1 VKVSDWWKYVGARV
15 SNKNWEGEVMKKIF
29 ISAIIVGMISV
40 GLAGNGSAQPVKIGA
55 VINLTGPAS
64 SWGQYHAKGHQD
76 YIKYVN
82 EVRGGI
88 AGRKLE
94 LTIVDHA
101 YKVPDGVKYVKKFCE
116 DKMDT
121 IATWDAGTGIQI
133 KPIIQEYKIPTI
145 NYSTYQGILT
155 PPIGYIYLP
164 FGSYVL
170 DSYAV
175 LEYIK
180 AIHKG
185 KDAPKVG
192 LLTYNNVYG
201 KSIHDPSKEYAAKNN
216 INIVSIEEFPPA
228 TVDLST
234 ELLRLKQKGAEYL
247 FVQILPAGIITAL
260 KAADRN
266 NYNVPFFG
274 TWTAT
279 DPDFFKLGQGL
290 IGNRLFMQFC
300 GVLPGDKTPKGEKM
314 PGIELMERL
323 WARYKTVSSFET
335 SYWEGVVVAMIQE
348 RAIHRASGLYKTI
361 NAETINRAMETFQN
375 EDFGGLVPYV
385 TYNKD
390 YHEGSFKGRIVQIHE
405 NATYTPLTTFFDPEK
420 EKIQVLKVPEIKK

>member
-1 VKVSDWWKYVGARV
+1 MRKVV
-15 SNKNWEGEVMKKIF
+15 IF
-29 ISAIIVGMISV
+29 SMIAGMIGMGFTVS
-40 GLAGNGSAQPVKIGA
+40 GGAQPIKIGA

-82 EVRGGI
+82 DVKGGI
-88 AGRKLE
+88 AGRKIE

-101 YKVPDGVKYVKKFCE
+101 YKVPEAVKYVKKFCE
-116 DKMDT
+116 EKVDM
-121 IATWDAGTGIQI
+121 IATWDAGAGIQA

-145 NYSTYQGILT
+145 NYSTYQGILK
-155 PPIGYIYLP
+155 PPIDYMYLP

-180 AIHKG
+180 VIHKG

-201 KSIHDPSKEYAAKNN
+201 KSIHEPSKEYAAKNN

-234 ELLRLKQKGAEYL
+234 EVLRLKQKGAEYV
-247 FVQILPAGIITAL
+247 FMQILPAGIVTAM
-260 KAADRN
+260 KAFDRN
-266 NYNVPFFG
+266 NYHVPLFG

-290 IGNRLFMQFC
+290 IRNRLAMQFC
-300 GVLPGDKTPKGEKM
+300 GVLPQDKTW
-314 PGIELMERL
+314 GIKLLEDL
-323 WARYKTVSSFET
+323 WKRYKSVDKFET
-335 SYWEGVVVAMIQE
+335 SYWEGVVVAMIME
-348 RAIHRASGLYKTI
+348 RSIHRASGLYKTV
-361 NAETINRAMETFQN
+361 NAENINKAMETFNN
-375 EDFGGLVPYV
+375 EDFGGLIPYL
-385 TYNKD
+385 TYTKTD
-390 YHEGSFKGRIVQIHE
+390 HEGSFKGRIVQIHE
-405 NATYTPLTTFFDPEK
+405 DSTYSAITNFFVPGK
-420 EKIQVLKVPEIKK
+420 EKVKVLKVLGK

>member
-1 VKVSDWWKYVGARV
+1 
-15 SNKNWEGEVMKKIF
+15 MKKLFIF
-29 ISAIIVGMISV
+29 GIIL
-40 GLAGNGSAQPVKIGA
+40 GLICMVWVVSGGAQPIKIGA

-82 EVRGGI
+82 EVKGGV
-88 AGRKLE
+88 AGRKIE

-101 YKVPDGVKYVKKFCE
+101 YKVPEAVKYVKKFCE
-116 DKMDT
+116 EKMDM
-121 IATWDAGTGIQI
+121 IATWDAGSGIQV

-145 NYSTYQGILT
+145 NYSTYQGILK
-155 PPIGYIYLP
+155 PPIDYMYLP

-216 INIVSIEEFPPA
+216 INIVTIEEFPPA

-234 ELLRLKQKGAEYL
+234 EVLRLKAERRRICL
-247 FVQILPAGIITAL
+247 H
-260 KAADRN
+260 AD
-266 NYNVPFFG
+266 PSG
-274 TWTAT
+274 WHCH
-279 DPDFFKLGQGL
+279 
-290 IGNRLFMQFC
+290 GN
-300 GVLPGDKTPKGEKM
+300 E
-314 PGIELMERL
+314 
-323 WARYKTVSSFET
+323 SF
-335 SYWEGVVVAMIQE
+335 
-348 RAIHRASGLYKTI
+348 
-361 NAETINRAMETFQN
+361 
-375 EDFGGLVPYV
+375 
-385 TYNKD
+385 
-390 YHEGSFKGRIVQIHE
+390 
-405 NATYTPLTTFFDPEK
+405 
-420 EKIQVLKVPEIKK
+420 